1 MAPSRVVGFGENV
14 AGRSHAAKRPRMRT
28 GILARP
34 TCLSSRRSLSGLTW
48 RMTVYSLRSAPPEHF
63 PRWASKM
70 AHARDRLRNRV
81 PFAVN
86 LCVVL
91 LQSSWGVEASRGNPL
106 ILESPFILADPLPFL
121 PKHSACAGSG
131 PVRQVRHGH
140 TPFSFFSPRRQVK
153 FKARSA

>member
-1 MAPSRVVGFGENV
+1 MAPSRVVGFGEKV
-14 AGRSHAAKRPRMRT
+14 AGWSHAAKRPRMRT

-70 AHARDRLRNRV
+70 AHARDCLGNRV
-81 PFAVN
+81 PAPFICA
-86 LCVVL
+86 VL
-91 LQSSWGVEASRGNPL
+91 LQNSWGVEASRGNPL

-140 TPFSFFSPRRQVK
+140 TPFSFVSPRRQVK
-153 FKARSA
+153 FKAPRA